1 MKLRNNKIVEVKAKT
16 SPVSASKTSAKSKG
30 KSNRGAKSAKAKPAK
45 AVKEKKHKKCERRPR
60 GGVMC
65 ASCMI
70 AGHTPTSWREYHE
83 EQNRKRAAGKRV
95 GPMPSNTLAVR
106 KSAPLKSRW

>member
-16 SPVSASKTSAKSKG
+16 SPLSASKTSAKSKG
-30 KSNRGAKSAKAKPAK
+30 KSNGGAKPAK
-45 AVKEKKHKKCERRPR
+45 AVKEKKYKKCERHPR

-65 ASCMI
+65 ASCMM

-106 KSAPLKSRW
+106 KSAPPKSRW